1 MSHTVLVE
9 FNCKP
14 GMGPEVLKSMLEVL
28 PDTKAFEGAELIE
41 AYVDNDNPDRL
52 IVWEKW
58 AGRQNQEAYLNWRTE
73 TGVLAQFMAVLTEE
87 PRFVH
92 LGHEAT

>member
-1 MSHTVLVE
+1 
-9 FNCKP
+9 
-14 GMGPEVLKSMLEVL
+14 MLEVL

-41 AYVDNDNPDRL
+41 AYVDSDNPDRL